1 MGLLD
6 LLFPKSCLECKK
18 QGKYICDNCLSKV
31 KVINQFDPISKTF
44 SVFRYEGVIRKAI
57 IKIKYNFAHDIAQEL
72 AEVCAKNLNLPLTT
86 NYLLHTTLI
95 PIPLHQ
101 SRERWRGFNQSEL
114 LGKLIAKKL
123 NWGFEKNLL
132 IRPIEGKNQ
141 VGLAKSDRVRNI
153 RGKFAVKTSLEPKLA
168 YIIFDD
174 VATTGSTI
182 KEAIKVL
189 KKSGVNK
196 VVGLTV
202 AR

>member
-6 LLFPKSCLECKK
+6 LLFPVFCLECKK
-18 QGKYICDNCLSKV
+18 QGKYICDKCLSKV

-72 AEVCAKNLNLPLTT
+72 VEVSIKNFKNPYTIYDIQNTVLV
-86 NYLLHTTLI
+86 
-95 PIPLHQ
+95 PIPLHK
-101 SRERWRGFNQSEL
+101 SRENWRGFNQSEM
-114 LGKLIAKKL
+114 LGKLMAKKL
-123 NWGFEKNLL
+123 NWGFEKDLL
-132 IRPIEGKNQ
+132 IRPIQGQHQ
-141 VGLAKSDRVRNI
+141 VGLTKSDRVRNI
-153 RGKFAVKTSLEPKLA
+153 RGKFAVKTSLKPELT

-189 KKSGVNK
+189 KKSGANK
-196 VVGLTV
+196 VFGITV